1 LARPLKKINQNS
13 ALYLGNIENYGN
25 PNEVRNCYLV
35 GLTDLYGGTDY
46 VREKVAGYFNQMSA
60 IGVAGIRI
68 DAAKHMWP
76 AVI

>member
-1 LARPLKKINQNS
+1 MSIKQ
-13 ALYLGNIENYGN
+13 YTGNIENYN
-25 PNEVRNCYLV
+25 DVNQVRNCYLV

-46 VREKVAGYFNQMSA
+46 VRDKVAGYFNQLTA

-76 AVI
+76 AVIYYL